1 MKIRNPKNRQGIT
14 LLFVVSMIVLFLLM
28 GTTFVVISNDYFKAA
43 RKRGQ
48 AKLHT
53 VDHEAVIRRAFY
65 DVVRGPSLLNQSSP
79 LRAHDLMSDQYG
91 YGFKAFVTDAYDL
104 ADSDLDG
111 DVDGND
117 SGVDPDQFLRL
128 ILGSNTGVRNQVQDL
143 RKSDDAYAD
152 FLNQAEP
159 SDPNNF
165 NVPVAGLYNGLVFSF
180 VTKSATGY
188 STRVV
193 EHSFNTDTGNHE
205 FIIPFPRVGQ
215 FGGAG
220 GAIADL
226 VESQVVVNGRDFS
239 GTGAG
244 GAKPATAAREL
255 GDSALQPNR
264 VGESGTNFL
273 SEYLD
278 GGKHSPN
285 ESYDAAD
292 FQNMF
297 LSGRDRDGEVIPSFH
312 RESLSGPGGS
322 VVVPGIGQGS
332 NKFIPNTDDGTAN
345 SEYLYG
351 ENSINDNTFDVDS
364 DNDGENDALFIDNGY
379 EVMMAPDGRR
389 FKPLVAYK
397 VVDLDGRLNLNA
409 HGNLTQA
416 KDDFFISQQIPNF
429 DNSNSLPRG
438 QGYGPPEISFA
449 EIVFNDDPNRDPG
462 LPSLNANLKL
472 EKYQYLMEGRY
483 GQSGT
488 PGFYNDPEP
497 DTLRKLFGYPR
508 GVVNWPVAV
517 GTVNRDAADNGS
529 LFASSAMDIHGR
541 FSFGFPE
548 LAFVQN
554 GNSIDDFRDPNVAGF
569 PNGLPVIDMVGSE
582 FGNDFEYAN
591 NPYEMTFDSQSG
603 SNHSNSPFSPAD
615 LERHLRPF
623 DVDTNI
629 LSKRIPF
636 DSETDSETEM
646 NNGIVGGIPR
656 SKRNLITT
664 ESWDV
669 PMIPDNFKAKLISRL
684 PVLASDLGANSTLAQ
699 INQRA
704 DSLIDQGLFAPELL
718 AGLKMNVNRPLG
730 NGWDDNGNGIVDEP
744 AEANLESNR
753 DFTKFKNPGFD
764 LDDDLTPNGGWSNE
778 SKARII
784 FTRQLYMLAL
794 LLSDVVPVDLD
805 GDGNATPAEYSE
817 VIAQWAVN
825 VVDFR
830 DPDNINTRFA
840 FDPNPWDGNWNPAA
854 NVVWGT
860 ERPELLI
867 TETLAVHARRTEDL
881 GDPGGN
887 ANGNANGQQNG
898 NPNPGQPPG
907 QNNELFDQRLRPEA
921 FSYIE
926 LYNPWT
932 QNSLNQRLDPSL
944 YDNNGNQSVA
954 LDRFVLG
961 NGGTGSPVW
970 RLSID
975 RPDRDGDGIEGND
988 NDAGAKRFVYFTN
1001 SADISNDII
1010 NDHGNGVEVYFSD
1023 RDNAWNPYVLKPGG
1037 QALVGTLGIQEGD
1050 WYRSFM
1056 GRRTGETDLTLTLD
1070 DPDDALNTQNI
1081 RINPET
1087 GVVKRTADD
1096 QVAGRQAT
1104 IIPINAVRSGG
1115 QPAASLQ
1122 DSNRRGFNVSDPFG
1136 GYPILDDKQ
1145 GGGQPMVSLDDG
1157 FSYGPVNGNDC
1168 YDIPL
1173 DDPDD
1178 VGNQDGNRN
1187 EEDLGAIM
1195 ADEGMNRRFRVIKLQ
1210 RLADPSIVW
1219 HPNDNPYLT
1228 VDVLDMDLVAFNGVE
1243 GQSAQDAIAPEKANT
1258 ASTLERGAENT
1269 NDDSWKARDLFRSV
1283 RGQVNDIPNSNPL
1296 AQHQFGFTL
1305 TESLGQTNQAF
1316 VSNPANVNDRFFT
1329 SLRWNNRPFVS
1340 HLEIANVPFAGPDW
1354 LTRNFTSKQ
1363 DDYDPYSGDDNLI
1376 RGRFHHLLNFFA
1388 NDSDAGGGDRANL
1401 HRIMDYVE
1409 VPSRFAGTRDYLNT
1423 DNFPQPFNFL
1433 SRYRVPGKVNLNT
1446 IYSDSSSAFNQ
1457 STIWNGLQGG
1467 FASLGGGLNYQNFA
1481 DSRENGNPG
1490 PGMPTDFG
1498 NPFRPSDEN
1507 VNVPQN
1513 DAVPLVTEVGS
1524 TLLRNSESTSIA
1536 PMPETKPLLDFDNS
1550 AAIYNADRN
1559 AYFRN
1564 LQRQRLG
1571 NLVTTKSSVFAVWV
1585 TVGYFEVDENG
1596 LIGAEIGADTGDV
1609 KRNRGFFMFD
1619 RSIPMAFEPG
1629 KNHNIEN
1636 GVLVE
1641 TIIE

>member
-1 MKIRNPKNRQGIT
+1 MKIQNPKNRQGIT

-48 AKLHT
+48 AKLHV
-53 VDHEAVIRRAFY
+53 VDHEATIRRAFY

-79 LRAHDLMSDQYG
+79 LRAHDLLSDQYG
-91 YGFKAFVTDAYDL
+91 YGFKAFVTDAYDF
-104 ADSDLDG
+104 ADSNLDG
-111 DVDGND
+111 NIDNND
-117 SGVDPDQFLRL
+117 NGVEPEQFLRL
-128 ILGSNTGVRNQVQDL
+128 VLGSNTGIKNQVQDL

-152 FLNQAEP
+152 FLSQAE
-159 SDPNNF
+159 SASPNTF
-165 NVPVAGLYNGLVFSF
+165 DVPVAGLYNGLVFSF

-188 STRVV
+188 STRIV
-193 EHSFNTDTGNHE
+193 EHSFNEDTGNHE

-215 FGGAG
+215 FGGVG
-220 GAIADL
+220 GSIADL
-226 VESQVVVNGRDFS
+226 VESQVIVNGRDFS

-244 GAKPATAAREL
+244 SVADAGDREL
-255 GDSALQPNR
+255 GISALSPNR
-264 VGESGTNFL
+264 VGESRADFL
-273 SEYLD
+273 RNYLD
-278 GGKHSPN
+278 GGDHSPN

-297 LSGRDRDGEVIPSFH
+297 LSGRDRNGSVIPSFH
-312 RESLSGPGGS
+312 RESLSDFNGGGV
-322 VVVPGIGQGS
+322 VVVPDPG
-332 NKFIPNTDDGTAN
+332 
-345 SEYLYG
+345 G
-351 ENSINDNTFDVDS
+351 ENDFRVFQNNTLDVDS
-364 DNDGENDALFIDNGY
+364 DNDGEKDAVFIDNGY
-379 EVMMAPDGRR
+379 EVLTDADGRR

-409 HGNLTQA
+409 HGSLVQA
-416 KDDFFISQQIPNF
+416 KDDYFISQQIH
-429 DNSNSLPRG
+429 NSDLPRG

-449 EIVFNDDPNRDPG
+449 GIVFNDDPNRDAS
-462 LPSLNANLKL
+462 LPSLDANLIL

-488 PGFYNDPEP
+488 PGYYNDPEP

-548 LAFVQN
+548 LSVVLN
-554 GNSIDDFRDPNVAGF
+554 GNTTDDFRDPNVAGF
-569 PNGLPVIDMVGSE
+569 PNSLPVIDMVASE
-582 FGNDFEYAN
+582 FGNDTEYAN

-603 SNHSNSPFSPAD
+603 SSHSNSPFSPAD

-623 DVDTNI
+623 DVDTNV

-636 DSETDSETEM
+636 DSETDSETNV

-718 AGLKMNVNRPLG
+718 AGLKMNINRPLG
-730 NGWDDNGNGIVDEP
+730 NGWDDNGNGLVDEP

-753 DFTKFKNPGFD
+753 DFTKFKNPAFD
-764 LDDDLTPNGGWSNE
+764 LNDDLVPNGGGALGSEAN
-778 SKARII
+778 ARVI
-784 FTRQLYMLAL
+784 FARHLYMLAM
-794 LLSDVVPVDLD
+794 LLSDEVNVDLD
-805 GDGNATPAEYSE
+805 GDTNTSEYAQ

-830 DPDNINTRFA
+830 DPDSIMTRFQ
-840 FDPNPWDGNWNPAA
+840 FDPNPWDGTWDTNNA
-854 NVVWGT
+854 NTVWGC

-867 TETLAVHARRTEDL
+867 TETLAAHARRTEDL
-881 GDPGGN
+881 GDPDGN

-898 NPNPGQPPG
+898 NPNPGAPPG

-944 YDNNGNQSVA
+944 YNDTQSVA
-954 LDRFVLG
+954 LDRFVSEA
-961 NGGTGSPVW
+961 NGTSSPVW

-975 RPDRDGDGIEGND
+975 RPDRDGDGIDGND
-988 NDAGAKRFVYFTN
+988 TEAGTKRVIYFTN
-1001 SADISNDII
+1001 SADVSDDII

-1023 RDNAWNPYVLKPGG
+1023 RDNAWNPYLLKPGS

-1056 GRRTGETDLTLTLD
+1056 GRRTGETDLNLTLD

-1087 GVVKRTADD
+1087 GVIKRTADD
-1096 QVAGRQAT
+1096 QIAGRTTT
-1104 IIPINAVRSGG
+1104 IIPVNSVRSGG

-1122 DSNRRGFNVSDPFG
+1122 DSNRRGFNVTDPFG
-1136 GYPILDDKQ
+1136 GYPILDDRQ
-1145 GGGQPMVSLDDG
+1145 GGGQPMVLLDDG
-1157 FSYGPVNGNDC
+1157 FSYGPADGNDC
-1168 YDIPL
+1168 YDVPL
-1173 DDPDD
+1173 DDPDSPS
-1178 VGNQDGNRN
+1178 NQDNNRN
-1187 EEDLGAIM
+1187 DVDLEAIM

-1210 RLADPSIVW
+1210 RLANPSIVW

-1243 GQSAQDAIAPEKANT
+1243 GQSAQDAITPEKADT
-1258 ASTLERGAENT
+1258 ASTLERGAEMA
-1269 NDDSWKARDLFRSV
+1269 NDNSWVARDLFRSV
-1283 RGQVNDIPNSNPL
+1283 RGQVNDIPTSSPL
-1296 AQHQFGFTL
+1296 AQHQFGFAL

-1316 VSNPANVNDRFFT
+1316 VNNPANPNDRFFT
-1329 SLRWNNRPFVS
+1329 SLKWNNRPFVS
-1340 HLEIANVPFAGPDW
+1340 HLEITNIPFAGPDW
-1354 LTRNFTSKQ
+1354 LTRNFTEKQ
-1363 DDYDPYSGDDNLI
+1363 ENYDPYSGDDNII

-1388 NDSDAGGGDRANL
+1388 NDSDSGGGDRANL
-1401 HRIMDYVE
+1401 HRIMDYIE
-1409 VPSRFAGTRDYLNT
+1409 VPSRFAGTRDYLST

-1433 SRYRVPGKVNLNT
+1433 SRYRVPGKINLNT
-1446 IYSDSSSAFNQ
+1446 IYSDSELTSNQ

-1467 FASLGGGLNYQNFA
+1467 FASIGGGVNYQNFA
-1481 DSRENGNPG
+1481 DSRENGNLSA
-1490 PGMPTDFG
+1490 MPTDFG

-1513 DAVPLVTEVGS
+1513 VPLVSEVGS
-1524 TLLRNSESTSIA
+1524 TLLRNKSVGNNSDME
-1536 PMPETKPLLDFDNS
+1536 PLFDFDNT
-1550 AAIYNADRN
+1550 APIYNADRN

-1629 KNHNIEN
+1629 KNHNIEK
-1636 GVLVE
+1636 GILVE
-1641 TIIE
+1641 SIIE

>member
-79 LRAHDLMSDQYG
+79 LRAHDLLSDQYG

-220 GAIADL
+220 GTIADL
-226 VESQVVVNGRDFS
+226 VESQVIVNGRDFS

-244 GAKPATAAREL
+244 GAKPANATREL

-312 RESLSGPGGS
+312 RESLSAPGGP

-332 NKFIPNTDDGTAN
+332 NKFIPNTDDLTAN

-351 ENSINDNTFDVDS
+351 GNLLDVDS
-364 DNDGENDALFIDNGY
+364 DNDGEKDAVFIDNGY
-379 EVMMAPDGRR
+379 ELITDADGRR
-389 FKPLVAYK
+389 FKPRVAYK

-409 HGNLTQA
+409 HGSLVQA
-416 KDDFFISQQIPNF
+416 KDDYFISQQIH
-429 DNSNSLPRG
+429 NSNLPRG

-449 EIVFNDDPNRDPG
+449 EIVFNDDPNRDAS
-462 LPSLNANLKL
+462 LPSLDANLKL

-488 PGFYNDPEP
+488 PGYYNDPEP

-517 GTVNRDAADNGS
+517 GTVNRDSADNGS

-541 FSFGFPE
+541 FSFGFPQT
-548 LAFVQN
+548 AVVIN
-554 GNSIDDFRDPNVAGF
+554 GNPIDDFRDPNVADF
-569 PNGLPVIDMVGSE
+569 PSGLPVIDMVASE
-582 FGNDFEYAN
+582 FGNDFEFAN
-591 NPYEMTFDSQSG
+591 NPYEMTFDYQSG
-603 SNHSNSPFSPAD
+603 SSHSNTPFSPAD

-623 DVDTNI
+623 DVDTNV
-629 LSKRIPF
+629 LPRTIPF
-636 DSETDSETEM
+636 DSETDSETDA

-684 PVLASDLGANSTLAQ
+684 PTLAADLGPTATLPAV
-699 INQRA
+699 NARA
-704 DSLIDQGLFAPELL
+704 DQLINAGLFAPELL

-730 NGWDDNGNGIVDEP
+730 NGWDDNGNGVVDEP
-744 AEANLESNR
+744 GEANLESNR

-764 LDDDLTPNGGWSNE
+764 LDRDFNANSGWNSE
-778 SKARII
+778 SKARVL
-784 FTRQLYMLAL
+784 FARHLYMLAM
-794 LLSDVVPVDLD
+794 LLSDEVNVDLD
-805 GDGNATPAEYSE
+805 GDTNTSEYAQ

-830 DPDNINTRFA
+830 DPDSIMTRFQ
-840 FDPNPWDGNWNPAA
+840 FDPNPWDGTWDTNNA
-854 NVVWGT
+854 NTVWGC

-867 TETLAVHARRTEDL
+867 TETFAFHDRRVEDV
-881 GDPGGN
+881 GAGGGTVEPDN
-887 ANGNANGQQNG
+887 DDNDYDN
-898 NPNPGQPPG
+898 
-907 QNNELFDQRLRPEA
+907 RLRPEA
-921 FSYIE
+921 GAFIE

-932 QNSLNQRLDPSL
+932 QNSLNQRQDPSL
-944 YDNNGNQSVA
+944 YVSSNDNSNQGVDLARKSNATGGN
-954 LDRFVLG
+954 DNR
-961 NGGTGSPVW
+961 TPVW
-970 RLSID
+970 RLSVD
-975 RPDRDGDGIEGND
+975 RPERDANADPENTIPR
-988 NDAGAKRFVYFTN
+988 RFVYFT
-1001 SADISNDII
+1001 DPTDGGNDPVDDDNG
-1010 NDHGNGVEVYFSD
+1010 NDVEVFYTDFDATVVRPGSQTVIGSLGHD
-1023 RDNAWNPYVLKPGG
+1023 IGGGEYVVP
-1037 QALVGTLGIQEGD
+1037 
-1050 WYRSFM
+1050 M
-1056 GRRTGETDLTLTLD
+1056 GRLSNKTATDEQPDNLD
-1070 DPDDALNTQNI
+1070 LANTHALILDPDNGIIKTFPEDNDVPNGERQT
-1081 RINPET
+1081 RIL
-1087 GVVKRTADD
+1087 
-1096 QVAGRQAT
+1096 
-1104 IIPINAVRSGG
+1104 PINLPRS
-1115 QPAASLQ
+1115 
-1122 DSNRRGFNVSDPFG
+1122 FNVSDKFG
-1136 GYPILDDKQ
+1136 GYNTGAGIAVETQIADGVVYTPPFDTPLDANTDANRDDDD
-1145 GGGQPMVSLDDG
+1145 LRYIWTDDG
-1157 FSYGPVNGNDC
+1157 STS
-1168 YDIPL
+1168 
-1173 DDPDD
+1173 
-1178 VGNQDGNRN
+1178 QQ
-1187 EEDLGAIM
+1187 
-1195 ADEGMNRRFRVIKLQ
+1195 FRIVKLQ
-1210 RLADPSIVW
+1210 RLANPLIPFDSQS
-1219 HPNDNPYLT
+1219 NPYIT
-1228 VDVLDMDLVAFNGVE
+1228 VDQLDMDLTGFNGLESNNNINDDVGLNLTGNLPVASQE
-1243 GQSAQDAIAPEKANT
+1243 GNIS
-1258 ASTLERGAENT
+1258 LERGQS
-1269 NDDSWKARDLFRSV
+1269 DQKRLLFQSSRSGIAA
-1283 RGQVNDIPNSNPL
+1283 GQPEAAPVVHNF
-1296 AQHQFGFTL
+1296 AQYMV
-1305 TESLGQTNQAF
+1305 ESLGKTNNAYVNAAQSQAF
-1316 VSNPANVNDRFFT
+1316 AWLT
-1329 SLRWNNRPFVS
+1329 WNNRPFVS
-1340 HLEIANVPFAGPDW
+1340 HLELANVPFAESDW
-1354 LTRNFTSKQ
+1354 LTRNFTEKQ
-1363 DDYDPYSGDDNLI
+1363 DNYDPYSGDDDII

-1401 HRIMDYVE
+1401 HRIMDYIE
-1409 VPSRFAGTRDYLNT
+1409 VPSRFVGTKDYLNT
-1423 DNFPQPFNFL
+1423 DNYPQPFNFL

-1446 IYSDSSSAFNQ
+1446 IYSDSPLTSNQ

-1467 FASLGGGLNYQNFA
+1467 FASLGGGVNYQNFA
-1481 DSRENGNPG
+1481 DSRENGNPSA
-1490 PGMPTDFG
+1490 MPTDFG

-1513 DAVPLVTEVGS
+1513 VPLVTEVGS
-1524 TLLRNSESTSIA
+1524 TLLRNSASTSIGPA
-1536 PMPETKPLLDFDNS
+1536 PETKPLFDFDNT
-1550 AAIYNADRN
+1550 APIYNADRN

-1571 NLVTTKSSVFAVWV
+1571 NLVTSKSSVFAVWV

-1596 LIGAEIGADTGDV
+1596 LVGAEIGADTGDV
-1609 KRNRGFFMFD
+1609 QRNRGFFMFD

-1629 KNHNIEN
+1629 KNHNIEK
-1636 GVLVE
+1636 GILVE